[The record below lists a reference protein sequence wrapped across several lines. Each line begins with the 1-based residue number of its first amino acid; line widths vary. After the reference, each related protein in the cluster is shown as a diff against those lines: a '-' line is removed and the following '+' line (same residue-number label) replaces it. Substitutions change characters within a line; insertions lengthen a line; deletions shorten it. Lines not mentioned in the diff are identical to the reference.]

1 MKYNGN
7 NEKSKERVKIM
18 RAFIGIDFEDNIK
31 DEICSLQQQYCEHA
45 IRGRWKHRDNFHIT
59 LKFLREV
66 SPKQKAMIDGI
77 MVSICKNHKPFELKL
92 AETGIFG
99 GRGSIRVLWLGL
111 GGDRDALFSLQNE
124 IDLALEL
131 VGFQRESRKYSPHVT
146 IGQDILFEED
156 FETVK
161 QSIPI
166 KQFKPLQVK
175 SLYLFKSEQIQNKRV
190 YTKVSQYD
198 LR

>member
-1 MKYNGN
+1 
-7 NEKSKERVKIM
+7 M

-31 DEICSLQQQYCEHA
+31 DEICSLQQQYREHA